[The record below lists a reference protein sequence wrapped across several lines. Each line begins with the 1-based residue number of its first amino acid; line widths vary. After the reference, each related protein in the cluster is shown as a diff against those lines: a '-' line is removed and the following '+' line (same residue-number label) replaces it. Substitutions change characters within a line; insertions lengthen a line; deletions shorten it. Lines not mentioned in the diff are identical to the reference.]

1 MLKFPDFQ
9 LEDLPRLAILDGA
22 ICGWEQGLGKSI
34 AAIALALIKRARR
47 ILLIAPDDLH
57 QQHKESAA
65 KFFHVHLTTLER
77 IEQMGPMGLY
87 RPHPDAAPPRFFIT
101 SFHNLGYNNADEWP
115 AEMQDDGLAKTREA
129 RMRARLYDI
138 EQLVPAHVAAR
149 LRGEKHLDA
158 NEWFKGIGA
167 ERTYEPKLRV
177 EGTAS
182 PLVESKK
189 SPAPA
194 APNSQHSTSNAQL
207 PFTIRCV
214 WKPTLARMLA
224 QHDAFDMVLVDEGTI
239 MQADDSHLGNGVR
252 MLNPRYRYVFTGTPI
267 KNRVDS
273 AFWLMKWVCG
283 NQPGPTARFPY
294 EGTAEAREQFANHY
308 LQHDEF
314 LTREEEAERA
324 HYFKHGKS
332 RSIKI
337 EKRTARLCNV
347 HRFWKITAPIILR
360 RRKDDCGLPIVQKIV
375 QPICIPPGRTQQE
388 VYRFH
393 LENPPLAA
401 RATPTK
407 PVERRVQIGMQLT
420 TLRTA
425 ALCPHAATLAQTVTH
440 NSRFAP
446 ATHLPKKS
454 WTDLNPKMAAICAKA
469 AEVIAQG
476 EQVIIGSPFEPF
488 NSALHARLA
497 EAGVSS
503 VLLDGSVSAKRR
515 GAMAA
520 RYKEGEYS
528 VIVAGLK
535 AMGKGHSFE
544 CAKHLF
550 LPSKSWALDENEQ
563 FIHRVW
569 RLNSRE
575 AVTIYTFTTQNTI
588 DELMDADF
596 GAKLDSAQL
605 GLDGQLIEQVVEEVD
620 LAKLLE
626 KAVRNFDPTAPTID
640 ERDMEREWED
650 TLKHRLTA
658 AEAAF
663 RLHHRRKAGA
673 QFTVVEPPSPLTL
686 ALAARRARAQADVA

>member
-47 ILLIAPDDLH
+47 ILLLAPDDLH

-77 IEQMGPMGLY
+77 IEQLGPMGLY

-115 AEMQDDGLAKTREA
+115 AEMQEDGLARTRDA
-129 RMRARLYDI
+129 RMRARLYDL

-167 ERTYEPKLRV
+167 ERTYDSGL
-177 EGTAS
+177 
-182 PLVESKK
+182 
-189 SPAPA
+189 
-194 APNSQHSTSNAQL
+194 
-207 PFTIRCV
+207 TIRCV

-224 QHDAFDMVLVDEGTI
+224 QHDCFDMVLVDEGTI

-294 EGTAEAREQFANHY
+294 EGSAEAREQFANHY

-420 TLRTA
+420 TLRTV
-425 ALCPHAATLAQTVTH
+425 ALCPHAPTLAQTVTS

-446 ATHLPKKS
+446 STNLPKKS

-520 RYKEGEYS
+520 RYKEGEYA

-575 AVTIYTFTTQNTI
+575 DVTIYTFTTRNTI

-650 TLKHRLTA
+650 SLKHRLA
-658 AEAAF
+658 ASEAAF
-663 RLHHRRKAGA
+663 RLHHRHKAGA
-673 QFTVVEPPSPLTL
+673 QFSVVEPPSPLTL
-686 ALAARRARAQADVA
+686 ALAARKRARAQQSAA

>member
-9 LEDLPRLAILDGA
+9 LEDIPRLAILDGA

-77 IEQMGPMGLY
+77 IEQLGPMGLY

-115 AEMQDDGLAKTREA
+115 AEMQDDGLARTRDA
-129 RMRARLYDI
+129 RMRARLYEI

-149 LRGEKHLDA
+149 LRREKHLDA

-167 ERTYEPKLRV
+167 ERTYDNGL
-177 EGTAS
+177 
-182 PLVESKK
+182 
-189 SPAPA
+189 
-194 APNSQHSTSNAQL
+194 
-207 PFTIRCV
+207 TIRCV

-224 QHDAFDMVLVDEGTI
+224 QHDVFDMVLVDEGTI

-332 RSIKI
+332 RRIKI
-337 EKRTARLCNV
+337 EKRTARLCNA

-425 ALCPHAATLAQTVTH
+425 ALCPHAPTLAQTVTH

-446 ATHLPKKS
+446 STHLAKKS

-515 GAMAA
+515 GVLAA
-520 RYKEGEYS
+520 RYKEGAYS

-575 AVTIYTFTTQNTI
+575 DVTIYTFTTRNTI

-640 ERDMEREWED
+640 ERDMEREWEEC
-650 TLKHRLTA
+650 LRHRLTA

-663 RLHHRRKAGA
+663 RLHHRHKAGV
-673 QFTVVEPPSPLTL
+673 QFSVVEPPSPLTL
-686 ALAARRARAQADVA
+686 ALAARKRARLQREAA

>member
-77 IEQMGPMGLY
+77 IEQLGPMGLY

-115 AEMQDDGLAKTREA
+115 AEMQEDGLAKTRDA

-167 ERTYEPKLRV
+167 ERTYDNGL
-177 EGTAS
+177 
-182 PLVESKK
+182 
-189 SPAPA
+189 
-194 APNSQHSTSNAQL
+194 
-207 PFTIRCV
+207 TIRCV

-224 QHDAFDMVLVDEGTI
+224 QHDCFDMVLVDEGTI

-332 RSIKI
+332 RRIKI

-401 RATPTK
+401 RATPNK

-420 TLRTA
+420 TLRIA

-446 ATHLPKKS
+446 STHLPKKS
-454 WTDLNPKMAAICAKA
+454 WTDLNPKMAAICAMA
-469 AEVIAQG
+469 AKVIAQG

-488 NSALHARLA
+488 NSALHSRLA
-497 EAGVSS
+497 AAGVSS

-520 RYKEGEYS
+520 RYKEGAYS

-575 AVTIYTFTTQNTI
+575 DVTIYTFTTRNTI

-626 KAVRNFDPTAPTID
+626 KAVRNFDPLAPTID

-650 TLKHRLTA
+650 SLKHRLTA

-663 RLHHRRKAGA
+663 RLHHRHKAGA
-673 QFTVVEPPSPLTL
+673 QFSVVEPPSPLTL
-686 ALAARRARAQADVA
+686 ALAARKRARQQQNAA

>member
-65 KFFHVHLTTLER
+65 EFFHVHLTTLER

-115 AEMQDDGLAKTREA
+115 AEMQEDGLAKTRDA
-129 RMRARLYDI
+129 RMRARLYDL

-167 ERTYEPKLRV
+167 ERTYPVSGSRFHVSGSAAEPTRNQKPETL
-177 EGTAS
+177 
-182 PLVESKK
+182 P
-189 SPAPA
+189 
-194 APNSQHSTSNAQL
+194 TSL
-207 PFTIRCV
+207 TIRCV

-224 QHDAFDMVLVDEGTI
+224 QHDVFDMVLVDEGTI
-239 MQADDSHLGNGVR
+239 MQADNSHLGNGVR

-332 RSIKI
+332 RRIKI

-347 HRFWKITAPIILR
+347 HRFWKITVPVILR
-360 RRKDDCGLPIVQKIV
+360 RRKDDCGLPIVKKIV
-375 QPICIPPGRTQQE
+375 KPIHIPPGRTQQE

-420 TLRTA
+420 TLRMA
-425 ALCPHAATLAQTVTH
+425 ALCPHAPTLAQTVTS
-440 NSRFAP
+440 NTRFGGKSE
-446 ATHLPKKS
+446 TVGPKKS
-454 WTDLNPKMAAICAKA
+454 WTDFNPKMAAICAQV
-469 AEVIAQG
+469 AEVIAGG

-488 NSALHARLA
+488 NSALHTRLA
-497 EAGVSS
+497 DAGVSS

-575 AVTIYTFTTQNTI
+575 DVTIYTFTTRNTI

-626 KAVRNFDPTAPTID
+626 KAVRNFDQTAPTID
-640 ERDMEREWED
+640 EREMEREWED
-650 TLKHRLTA
+650 SLKVRLTA

-663 RLHHRRKAGA
+663 RLHHRHKAGA
-673 QFTVVEPPSPLTL
+673 QLTLVEPPSPLTL
-686 ALAARRARAQADVA
+686 ALVARKRVRQQREAA

>member
-115 AEMQDDGLAKTREA
+115 AEMQDDGLAKTRDA

-158 NEWFKGIGA
+158 NEWFRGIGA
-167 ERTYEPKLRV
+167 ERTYDNGL
-177 EGTAS
+177 
-182 PLVESKK
+182 
-189 SPAPA
+189 
-194 APNSQHSTSNAQL
+194 
-207 PFTIRCV
+207 TIRCV

-239 MQADDSHLGNGVR
+239 MQADNSHLGNGVR

-332 RSIKI
+332 RRIKI

-347 HRFWKITAPIILR
+347 HRFWKITAPVILR
-360 RRKDDCGLPIVQKIV
+360 RRKDDCGLPIVKKIV
-375 QPICIPPGRTQQE
+375 KPIHIPPGRTQQE

-401 RATPTK
+401 RATPHK

-446 ATHLPKKS
+446 SSNLPKKS

-488 NSALHARLA
+488 NSALHGRLA

-575 AVTIYTFTTQNTI
+575 DVTIYTFTTRNTI

-650 TLKHRLTA
+650 SLKHRLTA

-663 RLHHRRKAGA
+663 RLHHRHKAGA
-673 QFTVVEPPSPLTL
+673 QFSMVEPPSPLTL
-686 ALAARRARAQADVA
+686 ALAARKKARQRAQAA

>member
-9 LEDLPRLAILDGA
+9 LEDIPRLAILDGA

-34 AAIALALIKRARR
+34 AGIALALIKRARR
-47 ILLIAPDDLH
+47 ILLVAPDDLH

-65 KFFHVHLTTLER
+65 EFFHVHLTTLER

-87 RPHPDAAPPRFFIT
+87 RPHPQDAPPRFFIT

-115 AEMQDDGLAKTREA
+115 TEIQEDGLAKTRDA

-149 LRGEKHLDA
+149 LRGEKCLDA
-158 NEWFKGIGA
+158 NEWFAGIGA
-167 ERTYEPKLRV
+167 ERN
-177 EGTAS
+177 G
-182 PLVESKK
+182 
-189 SPAPA
+189 
-194 APNSQHSTSNAQL
+194 
-207 PFTIRCV
+207 IRCV

-224 QHDAFDMVLVDEGTI
+224 QHDTFDMVLVDEGTI
-239 MQADDSHLGNGVR
+239 MQADNSHLGNGVR

-324 HYFKHGKS
+324 HYFKHGKA

-425 ALCPHAATLAQTVTH
+425 ALCPHAATLAQTVTS
-440 NSRFAP
+440 NTRFA
-446 ATHLPKKS
+446 ASTHLPKKS

-476 EQVIIGSPFEPF
+476 ERVIIGSPFEPF
-488 NSALHARLA
+488 NSALHSRLA

-515 GAMAA
+515 GVLAA
-520 RYKEGEYS
+520 HYKAGAYA

-575 AVTIYTFTTQNTI
+575 DVTIYTFTTQNTI

-626 KAVRNFDPTAPTID
+626 KAVRNFDPLAPTID

-650 TLKHRLTA
+650 SLKHRLTA

-663 RLHHRRKAGA
+663 RLHHRHKAGA
-673 QFTVVEPPSPLTL
+673 QFSVVEPPSPLTI
-686 ALAARRARAQADVA
+686 ALAARKRAKQQQNAE